1 MARATG
7 LTLPKRP
14 ERGFGILASTV
25 AAHGGPGI
33 DRNEALT
40 IERRAIWFISSA
52 HMVSHFYILALA
64 PLFPLLKVYLGV
76 SFVQLG
82 LALTVFNVVS
92 VLAQTPVGF
101 LTDRLGSRKL
111 LIAALV
117 LGGAAFISFAAI
129 PTYAWLLVVM
139 AIVGLANAVYHPADY
154 DLLNAAVAPSRVGR
168 AFSYH
173 TFSGYVG
180 FGLAPV
186 VMIGVGSTLGVPA
199 AFIAAGA
206 LGIIAAVPLV
216 FATQLDRRPAH
227 AHPGAAAP
235 ADIGIRSL
243 MTPAILSLTLWFTLL
258 ALSTSGIQNFSIPA
272 LNTMYGIPLAFASAT
287 LTAFLVGSALGV
299 LAGGHIADKTTRH
312 AEVASAGFLAFAI
325 LTIAVGSFDLGAYV
339 LAALMTLAGFCS
351 GLIQPSRDML
361 VRRAA
366 PPGAMGRTF
375 GIVTTGF
382 SIGGTIG
389 PMLYGV
395 LMDRGLPRDIYYV
408 GAAFMIFT
416 VALAFFTQRLET
428 APSAARSQPG

>member
-1 MARATG
+1 M
-7 LTLPKRP
+7 
-14 ERGFGILASTV
+14 ASTI

-33 DRNEALT
+33 ENDETLG
-40 IERRAIWFISSA
+40 IERRAVWFISSA

-101 LTDRLGSRKL
+101 LVDRVGSRKL
-111 LIAALV
+111 LIAALL
-117 LGGAAFISFAAI
+117 LGGGAFISFVLI
-129 PTYAWLLVVM
+129 PTYWWLLAVM
-139 AIVGLANAVYHPADY
+139 ALVGLANAVYHPADY
-154 DLLNAAVAPSRVGR
+154 DLLNAAVAPPRVGR

-186 VMIGVGSTLGVPA
+186 VMIGVGTAYGVPA
-199 AFIAAGA
+199 AFVAAGA
-206 LGIIAAVPLV
+206 IGLIAAVPLV
-216 FATQLDRRPAH
+216 FASQLDRRPAV
-227 AHPGAAAP
+227 AHLEAAAP
-235 ADIGIRSL
+235 AKAGMRSL

-258 ALSTSGIQNFSIPA
+258 ALSASGIQNFSIVA
-272 LNTMYGIPLAFASAT
+272 LNTLYGIPLGFASAA

-312 AEVASAGFLAFAI
+312 AEVAIGGFFACAVFTVAIGTFNAGSYGI
-325 LTIAVGSFDLGAYV
+325 
-339 LAALMTLAGFCS
+339 AALLTLAGFCS

-389 PMLYGV
+389 PMLYGI
-395 LMDRGLPRDIYYV
+395 LMDRGQPRQIYYV
-408 GAAFMIFT
+408 GAAFMLVT
-416 VALAFFTQRLET
+416 VALALFTLRSEKRDAAA
-428 APSAARSQPG
+428 APS

>member
-1 MARATG
+1 M
-7 LTLPKRP
+7 
-14 ERGFGILASTV
+14 ASTI

-33 DRNEALT
+33 EQDGALG

-76 SFVQLG
+76 NFVQLG

-101 LTDRLGSRKL
+101 LVDRVGSRKL
-111 LIAALV
+111 LIGALV
-117 LGGAAFISFAAI
+117 LGGAAFLSFAVI
-129 PTYAWLLVVM
+129 PTYTWLLVVM
-139 AIVGLANAVYHPADY
+139 AVVGLANAVYHPADY
-154 DLLNAAVAPSRVGR
+154 DLLHTAVAPSRVGR

-180 FGLAPV
+180 FGLAPI
-186 VMIGVGSTLGVPA
+186 VMIGTGTAWGVPA
-199 AFIAAGA
+199 AFVVAGA
-206 LGIIAAVPLV
+206 FGLVAAIPLL
-216 FATQLDRRPAH
+216 FAAQLDRRPD
-227 AHPGAAAP
+227 GAPREAAGP
-235 ADIGIRSL
+235 ARGGVRGVL
-243 MTPAILSLTLWFTLL
+243 TPAILSLTLWFTLL
-258 ALSTSGIQNFSIPA
+258 ALSTSGLQNYSIVA
-272 LNTMYGIPLAFASAT
+272 LNMLYGIPLGFASAA

-299 LAGGHIADKTTRH
+299 LAGGHIADKTSRH
-312 AEVASAGFLAFAI
+312 AEVAMAGFFAC
-325 LTIAVGSFDLGAYV
+325 AVFTVAIGTFNAGGYAI
-339 LAALMTLAGFCS
+339 AALLTLAGFCS

-389 PMLYGV
+389 PMFYGI
-395 LMDRGLPRDIYYV
+395 LMDRGLPRDIYYI
-408 GAAFMIFT
+408 GAAFMLVT
-416 VALAFFTQRLET
+416 VLLAFITQRQE
-428 APSAARSQPG
+428 ARAAAA

>member
-1 MARATG
+1 MA
-7 LTLPKRP
+7 
-14 ERGFGILASTV
+14 SSVV
-25 AAHGGPGI
+25 ARGGPGLGT
-33 DRNEALT
+33 DEALG
-40 IERRAIWFISSA
+40 IERRAVVFISSA
-52 HMVSHFYILALA
+52 HMISHFYILALA
-64 PLFPLLKVYLGV
+64 PLFPLLKVFLGV

-101 LTDRLGSRKL
+101 LTDHLGSRKL
-111 LIAALV
+111 LIAALI
-117 LGGAAFISFAAI
+117 LGGASFVSFAAL

-139 AIVGLANAVYHPADY
+139 ALVGLANAVYHPADY

-180 FGLAPV
+180 FGFAPL
-186 VMIGVGSTLGVPA
+186 VMIGVGTAWGVPA
-199 AFIAAGA
+199 AFIVAGA
-206 LGIIAAVPLV
+206 LGFIAAVPLL
-216 FATQLDRRPAH
+216 FATQLDRRPAV
-227 AHPGAAAP
+227 AHQEAAAKP
-235 ADIGIRSL
+235 NIGLKNL

-258 ALSTSGIQNFSIPA
+258 ALSSSGIQNFSIVA
-272 LNTMYGIPLAFASAT
+272 LNTLYHIPLALASVA
-287 LTAFLVGSALGV
+287 LTAFLVGGALGV

-312 AEVASAGFLAFAI
+312 AEVASAGFLCCGIA
-325 LTIAVGSFDLGAYV
+325 TVAVGTFNLGGYV
-339 LAALMTLAGFCS
+339 LAALLALAGFCS

-395 LMDRGLPRDIYYV
+395 LMDRGLPRDIFYV
-408 GAAFMIFT
+408 GGAFMVVT
-416 VALAFFTQRLET
+416 VALAFFTQRAEAREAT
-428 APSAARSQPG
+428 APA

>member
-1 MARATG
+1 M
-7 LTLPKRP
+7 
-14 ERGFGILASTV
+14 ASTI

-33 DRNEALT
+33 ENDETLG
-40 IERRAIWFISSA
+40 IERRAVWFISSA

-101 LTDRLGSRKL
+101 LVDRVGSRKL

-117 LGGAAFISFAAI
+117 LGGGAFISFVLI
-129 PTYAWLLVVM
+129 PTYWWLLAVM
-139 AIVGLANAVYHPADY
+139 ALVGLANAVYHPADY
-154 DLLNAAVAPSRVGR
+154 DLLNAAVAPPRVGR

-186 VMIGVGSTLGVPA
+186 VMIGVGTAYGVPA
-199 AFIAAGA
+199 AFVAAGA
-206 LGIIAAVPLV
+206 IGLIAAVPLV
-216 FATQLDRRPAH
+216 FASQLDRRPAV
-227 AHPGAAAP
+227 AHLEAAAP
-235 ADIGIRSL
+235 AKAGMRSL

-258 ALSTSGIQNFSIPA
+258 ALSASGIQNFSIVA
-272 LNTMYGIPLAFASAT
+272 LNTLYGIPLGFASAA

-312 AEVASAGFLAFAI
+312 AEVAIGGFFACAVFTVAIGTFNAGSYGI
-325 LTIAVGSFDLGAYV
+325 
-339 LAALMTLAGFCS
+339 AALLTLAGFCS

-389 PMLYGV
+389 PMLYGI
-395 LMDRGLPRDIYYV
+395 LMDRGQPRQIYYV
-408 GAAFMIFT
+408 GAAFMLVT
-416 VALAFFTQRLET
+416 VALALFTLRSEKRDAAA
-428 APSAARSQPG
+428 APS